1 MRIIVKKFPPL
12 FSKGGVLTRVGR
24 RGLLGRIYFENA
36 SNATQPP
43 PPSMSGDTSLK
54 VRRGNKRK
62 KTIILPIIALMLC
75 FNTSFAQ
82 KVTEINFY
90 DNIAPIIHKNCT
102 PCHQPNKSAPF
113 NLIKYEDVAKRAKF
127 IGRVTQ
133 TRYMPPFPADRK
145 FQSYLNERGLTVGEI
160 TTIRLWIEGRM
171 KEGVPKSTENT
182 NFQSANLQETKPD
195 LVLKMNTPYPISG
208 ENLEDFR
215 FFNLPSNTSKDEYI
229 EAIGF
234 TAGNKKLVHH
244 SRLMVDTTNNI
255 RAIDGLSETDPKVYE
270 FQKTALKE
278 EFLYGWVP
286 GNDKIS
292 FPKGTGVKLNAN
304 SDFLLNMHYAPSPVS
319 DTDQSEILLYF
330 SKQKVEREV
339 RNITLRENDISN
351 KPFLIKA
358 GEKATFFISKK
369 IDKSISL
376 ISVLPHMH
384 LIGKSFRA
392 FAITPDGEV
401 VNLVKIDNWEF
412 NWQMTYQFKKLLKV
426 PAGSTFIVEGTYD
439 NTAEN
444 PENPYSPPKDIG
456 YGWGTKD
463 EMFNLVLYYLDYKE
477 GDENIEQ
484 KQ

>member
-1 MRIIVKKFPPL
+1 MRKTSIALYICFAL
-12 FSKGGVLTRVGR
+12 SFFSHSIT
-24 RGLLGRIYFENA
+24 IA
-36 SNATQPP
+36 Q
-43 PPSMSGDTSLK
+43 
-54 VRRGNKRK
+54 
-62 KTIILPIIALMLC
+62 KTIE
-75 FNTSFAQ
+75 
-82 KVTEINFY
+82 VNFHEH
-90 DNIAPIIHKNCT
+90 IAPIIHKNCT

-113 NLIKYEDVAKRAKF
+113 NLITYEDVAKRAKF
-127 IGRVTQ
+127 IGKVTE

-160 TTIRLWIEGRM
+160 TKIKLWIEGGL
-171 KEGVPKSTENT
+171 KEGILKSTAN
-182 NFQSANLQETKPD
+182 NLQATESDLVNPD
-195 LVLKMNTPYPISG
+195 LVLKMNKPYPILG

-215 FFNLPSNTSKDEYI
+215 FFSLPSNTTKDMYI
-229 EAIGF
+229 TDISF
-234 TAGNKKLVHH
+234 KAGNRKLVHH

-255 RAIDGLSETDPKVYE
+255 RGIDGLSETDPKVYE

-304 SDFLLNMHYAPSPVS
+304 SDFLLNMHYAPSPVP
-319 DTDQSEILLYF
+319 DTDQSEIQLYF
-330 SKQKVEREV
+330 ANEKIEREV
-339 RNITLRENDISN
+339 RNFTLRENDISN

-358 GEKATFFISKK
+358 DQKATFFISKK
-369 IDKSISL
+369 IDKSMSL

-384 LIGKSFRA
+384 LIGKTFRA
-392 FAITPDGEV
+392 FVITPNGEV
-401 VNLVKIDNWEF
+401 VNLVKIDSWEF
-412 NWQMTYQFKKLLKV
+412 NWQMTYQFKKLLKI

-439 NTAEN
+439 NTSEN
-444 PENPYSPPKDIG
+444 PENPYNPPRDIG

-484 KQ
+484 K

>member
-1 MRIIVKKFPPL
+1 MKNCKFS
-12 FSKGGVLTRVGR
+12 FSILCIFHFLWT
-24 RGLLGRIYFENA
+24 
-36 SNATQPP
+36 
-43 PPSMSGDTSLK
+43 
-54 VRRGNKRK
+54 GN
-62 KTIILPIIALMLC
+62 
-75 FNTSFAQ
+75 NVFAQ
-82 KVTEINFY
+82 KLTEINFY

-113 NLIKYEDVAKRAKF
+113 SLIKYEDVAKRAKF

-133 TRYMPPFPADRK
+133 ARYMPPFPADRK
-145 FQSYLNERGLTVGEI
+145 FQSYLNERSLTVGEI
-160 TTIRLWIEGRM
+160 ATIKLWIEGGM
-171 KEGVPKSTENT
+171 KEGSSPSAEN
-182 NFQSANLQETKPD
+182 NNLQVSNSQETKPD
-195 LVLKMNTPYPISG
+195 LVLKMNKPYPISG

-215 FFNLPSNTSKDEYI
+215 FFSLPSHALKDEYI

-234 TAGNKKLVHH
+234 TAGNKKIVHH
-244 SRLMVDTTNNI
+244 SRLMVDTTNNM
-255 RAIDGLSETDPKVYE
+255 RGIDGLSETDPKVYE
-270 FQKTALKE
+270 FQKIPLKD

-292 FPKGTGVKLNAN
+292 FPKGTGIKLNAN
-304 SDFLLNMHYAPSPVS
+304 SDFLLNMHYAPSPVP
-319 DTDQSEILLYF
+319 DTDQSEIMLYF
-330 SKQKVEREV
+330 AKQKVEREV

-392 FAITPDGEV
+392 FAITPYGEV

-439 NTAEN
+439 NTIEN
-444 PENPYSPPKDIG
+444 PENPYNPPKDIG

-484 KQ
+484 K